1 MSIHEK
7 IDKTRKNIGATG
19 INDKEKKDL
28 FNKFVD
34 AGGKVINETARKSMV
49 DFDREKQ
56 KQFKA
61 KVETHRERVQS
72 PAPAPVRNKPQSV
85 PTGNKSSAIAA
96 PGFFQG
102 IWFRLKIRLKLFF
115 LGVTDF
121 YGMNLK
127 PGFLE
132 RVNSDYKASLIE
144 IQLLYLD
151 IIKRNPGIGRAV
163 TEDLDSANPIYIELI
178 EMAANVFDR
187 TLMTQIVESHVSF
200 PDVAQPVSDFRIPFM
215 ALFKKLYV
223 LYSYRDFIVYAF
235 EKAINVQAKLEKK
248 KAGEYSA
255 KKKKINS
262 SIAQVYYRLF
272 NSLYWLMCHYAGTVI
287 ALADPGMERLLGI
300 TDDDKPGKRKKHIL
314 AQAAAAKKEQEEVES
329 ARGEKEAAISEEVKI
344 GLKMMSRLDIKELH
358 AKFEVERHFKVIH
371 STDKILIIFLLFR
384 EFDEEYSFILTTN
397 KIKYNVVFST
407 QGKIDFRVQLS
418 DLYKDLRT
426 CMTLFKDYAD
436 IMETYER
443 TRTERPASNAQYID
457 YSKRIEEL
465 EKKRNN
471 SGKNLRGS
479 IASFMEKCSIEFLR
493 LMDDMNGSQKIID
506 NPQDELVFEQAI
518 EGVKKLNGQKVYE
531 AIKVAYCYIQAFQ
544 YRLSSNGDLSGAL
557 DFKEGQNPQLPPQQ
571 DEPAEKPKDQPQG
584 KPQKEKDESDSII
597 RELDDLV

>member
-19 INDKEKKDL
+19 IDDKEKKDL
-28 FNKFVD
+28 FNRFVD
-34 AGGKVINETARKSMV
+34 AGGKVINESAKKSMV

-56 KQFKA
+56 KQYKA

-72 PAPAPVRNKPQSV
+72 PAPVVRKPKATPASR
-85 PTGNKSSAIAA
+85 NASAIAG

-121 YGMNLK
+121 YGMTIK

-163 TEDLDSANPIYIELI
+163 TDDLDSFNPIYLELI
-178 EMAANVFDR
+178 EMAAGVFDR
-187 TLMTQIVESHVSF
+187 TLMNQIVESHVSF
-200 PDVAQPVSDFRIPFM
+200 PDVAQPVSEFRTSFM

-223 LYSYRDFIVYAF
+223 LHSYRDFIIYAF
-235 EKAINVQAKLEKK
+235 EKAINTQAKLEKK
-248 KAGEYSA
+248 KAGEYST
-255 KKKKINS
+255 KKKKINNS
-262 SIAQVYYRLF
+262 VALVYYRLF
-272 NSLYWLMCHYAGTVI
+272 NALYWLMCHYAGTVI
-287 ALADPGMERLLGI
+287 PLADPGMERFLGI
-300 TDDDKPGKRKKHIL
+300 AEEDKPGKRKKHIL
-314 AQAAAAKKEQEEVES
+314 AQAAAAKKEQEEDENT
-329 ARGEKEAAISEEVKI
+329 GEAKEAAISEETKI
-344 GLKMMSRLDIKELH
+344 GLKMMSRLDLKDLQ
-358 AKFEVERHFKVIH
+358 AKFEVEKHFKVIH
-371 STDKILIIFLLFR
+371 GTDKVLIIFLLFR

-397 KIKYNVVFST
+397 KIKYNVVFSPE
-407 QGKIDFRVQLS
+407 GKIDFRVQLS

-426 CMTLFKDYAD
+426 CMSLFKDYAE

-479 IASFMEKCSIEFLR
+479 VSSFMEKCSIEFVR
-493 LMDDMNGSQKIID
+493 LMEDMNGPQKIID

-518 EGVKKLNGQKVYE
+518 EGAKKVNGQKVYE
-531 AIKVAYCYIQAFQ
+531 AIKVAFCYIQAFQ
-544 YRLSSNGDLSGAL
+544 YRLGPEGDLSGAL
-557 DFKEGQNPQLPPQQ
+557 DFKEGQNPQLSPQQ
-571 DEPAEKPKDQPQG
+571 DEPGEAADEKPKSNP
-584 KPQKEKDESDSII
+584 EKDKEESDSVI